1 MIMKQTEAFND
12 RIASAVK
19 AAGEIFFA
27 ADLFHSRLNND
38 CYDMNTLDGLH
49 PDEDGMRMIAEVVE
63 EAIKKNFK
71 EWRKNAEKIQRS
83 PQDEQYEG
91 CQGCRKTRR

>member
-1 MIMKQTEAFND
+1 MVCCVNLPDRDVLMKKQTEAFND

-19 AAGEIFFA
+19 AAGEMFFV

-38 CYDMNTLDGLH
+38 CYYMNTLDGLH

-63 EAIKKNFK
+63 SSIKQNCKG
-71 EWRKNAEKIQRS
+71 W
-83 PQDEQYEG
+83 
-91 CQGCRKTRR
+91 